1 MDAAL
6 AFLEAH
12 GYWLLFG
19 LGFAEFAGVPI
30 ASAPVLLAAG
40 ALSAAGNLN
49 LLAAAVS
56 AASGGLT
63 ADSLWYVLARWK
75 GSRLVDLAC
84 SLTSNPTACVLNV
97 SEKLARLGGPYILA
111 AKFIPG
117 AGKLIAPAAGLAR
130 LPAPRFLGN
139 LCAGRVFDAH
149 GVSDGGSSRLAGA
162 PCALS
167 VTEVA
172 DKAASRRYRAHVAPG
187 GSSRLRRRYRF
198 ARANAA

>member
-49 LLAAAVS
+49 LLAAALS
-56 AASGGLT
+56 AAAGGLT

-75 GSRLVDLAC
+75 GSRL
-84 SLTSNPTACVLNV
+84 
-97 SEKLARLGGPYILA
+97 LG
-111 AKFIPG
+111 
-117 AGKLIAPAAGLAR
+117 
-130 LPAPRFLGN
+130 
-139 LCAGRVFDAH
+139 
-149 GVSDGGSSRLAGA
+149 S
-162 PCALS
+162 
-167 VTEVA
+167 
-172 DKAASRRYRAHVAPG
+172 
-187 GSSRLRRRYRF
+187 
-198 ARANAA
+198 